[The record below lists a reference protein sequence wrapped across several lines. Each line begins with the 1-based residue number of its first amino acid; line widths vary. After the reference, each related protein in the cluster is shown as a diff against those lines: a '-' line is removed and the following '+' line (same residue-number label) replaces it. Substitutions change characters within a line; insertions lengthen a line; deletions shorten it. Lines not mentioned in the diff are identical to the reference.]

1 MDISLK
7 DCIAPSFYKLHN
19 LLDTASYS
27 DFWLSGGRGSTKSSW
42 IAIEIILG
50 IMDDPE
56 SHGIAFRKYTNT
68 IRRSIHATFEWAIEL
83 LGVSHKWKSTV
94 APFEFTYL
102 PTGQKI
108 FESGLDDPKKMKS
121 LKIKDGYFKFVW
133 FEELEEYNGMAEVR
147 SVIQSVVRGSGKN
160 KVFRFFSYNPP
171 RDPQAWVNK
180 EKEKANKR
188 RICHHSTYLDVNPA
202 WLGEE
207 FIEDANQLKEDD
219 DDLYRCEYLGLSI
232 GLSESVIMNGKYV
245 IRPFEV
251 ESWWSRLRGVDWGFS
266 QDPMVIVDIYIAPHE
281 EYGDN
286 CLYIRQAEFEK
297 GVDNNDIH
305 EVWDRIPD
313 SKKYVIRADN
323 SRPETI
329 SHMNREG
336 YNVAAAD
343 KWTGCVEDGIAFI
356 RSFDKIIIHSDCEE
370 MAEEARLY
378 SFKIDKITKDIL
390 TDIVDK
396 FNHGWDAIRYALDK
410 LIKERLA
417 GFTKQQQ
424 RDNNRRVKTTLAPS
438 MNEKSW

>member
-19 LLDTASYS
+19 LLNTASYS
-27 DFWLSGGRGSTKSSW
+27 QFWLSGGRGSTKSSW

-50 IMDDPE
+50 MMDDPE
-56 SHGIAFRKYTNT
+56 AHGIAFRKYSNT
-68 IRRSIHATFEWAIEL
+68 IRNSIHSTFEWAIDL

-108 FESGLDDPKKMKS
+108 LESGLDDPKKMKS
-121 LKIKDGYFKFVW
+121 LKVKDGYFKFVW
-133 FEELEEYNGMAEVR
+133 FEEVEEYNGMEEIR

-180 EKEKANKR
+180 EKEKLNRR
-188 RICHHSTYLDVNPA
+188 RICHHSTYLDVDPE

-207 FIEDANQLKEDD
+207 FIEDANQLQEDD
-219 DDLYRCEYLGLSI
+219 DDLYQCEYMGLSI
-232 GLSESVIMNGKYV
+232 GLTESVIMNGKYV
-245 IRPFEV
+245 VRPFEP

-266 QDPMVIVDIYIAPHE
+266 QDPMCIVDLYIGPHE

-286 CLYIRQAEFEK
+286 CLYIRYAEFEK

-329 SHMNREG
+329 SHMKGEG
-336 YNVAAAD
+336 YKCVAAD

-356 RSFDKIIIHSDCEE
+356 RTFDKIIIHSDCVE

-378 SFKIDKITKDIL
+378 SFKIDKITKEIL
-390 TDIVDK
+390 PDIVDK
-396 FNHGWDAIRYALDK
+396 FNHGWDAVRYALDK
-410 LIKERLA
+410 LIQKRNM
-417 GFTKQQQ
+417 GFSKKQS
-424 RDNNRRVKTTLAPS
+424 RDNNRREKNTLAPS
-438 MNEKSW
+438 ETDIDW